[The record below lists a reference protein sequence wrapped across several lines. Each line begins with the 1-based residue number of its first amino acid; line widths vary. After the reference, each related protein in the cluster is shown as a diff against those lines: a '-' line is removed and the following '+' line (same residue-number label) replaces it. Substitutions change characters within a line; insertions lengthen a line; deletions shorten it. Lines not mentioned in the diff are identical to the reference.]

1 MVKYILFLALL
12 LPFNTASSSY
22 KDNTLNGIY
31 REASKRNS
39 INADILKAICA
50 IETNHNVKLKRVW
63 DGGSYSYG
71 ICQVKLA
78 TARAMGF
85 KGTDKE
91 LSTVNINIEY
101 AAKYL
106 AYQLKRYKG
115 DYKKAI
121 VSYNRGSYTGDEK
134 LGYSAK
140 VALAYLTDNI
150 KRR

>member
-1 MVKYILFLALL
+1 MMKYILFLSLL

-31 REASKRNS
+31 REAAKNNKVNVNVLR
-39 INADILKAICA
+39 AICEV
-50 IETNHNVKLKRVW
+50 ETNHNTKLKKVW

-85 KGTDKE
+85 KGSDKE
-91 LSTVNINIEY
+91 LSTPKINIDY
-101 AAKYL
+101 AAKYI
-106 AYQLKRYKG
+106 AYQLNRYKG

-121 VSYNRGSYTGDEK
+121 VAYNRGSYSSEQMTGYA
-134 LGYSAK
+134 GK
-140 VALAYLTDNI
+140 VGLAYLLYNS
-150 KRR
+150 KGR

>member
-1 MVKYILFLALL
+1 MMKYILFLSLL

-22 KDNTLNGIY
+22 KDNELNVVY
-31 REASKRNS
+31 REAAKKNKVNVNVL
-39 INADILKAICA
+39 IAICEV
-50 IETNHNVKLKRVW
+50 ETNHNTKLKKIW

-85 KGTDKE
+85 KGSDKE
-91 LSTVNINIEY
+91 LSTPKINIDY

-121 VSYNRGSYTGDEK
+121 VAYNRGSYSSEKMTGYA
-134 LGYSAK
+134 GK
-140 VALAYLTDNI
+140 VGLAYLLYNS
-150 KRR
+150 KGR